1 MKRTSLFLL
10 VILAVSNSLNANAAI
25 TKEEKLMNDVNT
37 FFSEKVPEMFGS
49 FKSMSSF
56 RMNLLESKDGY
67 HIDAEVP
74 GVKREELKVEL
85 SGDTL
90 VISGDKK
97 SYVEQNKDQYKVV
110 ERSNGKFSRA
120 LTLPPDADKSKI
132 TSRLEDGVLK
142 IDIGKLKNTKPAQ
155 QKQIEIL

>member
-1 MKRTSLFLL
+1 MKYSTLVFLIFLL
-10 VILAVSNSLNANAAI
+10 SLPLNASI
-25 TKEEKLMNDVNT
+25 TSEDKLMNDVNS

-56 RMNLLESKDGY
+56 RMNLIDGKDSY

-74 GVKREELKVEL
+74 GVKKEDLKVEL
-85 SGDTL
+85 QGDTL

-97 SYVEQNKDQYKVV
+97 SYIEQNKDQYKVV

-120 LTLPPDADKSKI
+120 FTLPQDADKSKI
-132 TSRLEDGVLK
+132 ISKLEDGVLK
-142 IDIGKLKNTKPAQ
+142 IDIGKQKNAKPSQ

>member
-1 MKRTSLFLL
+1 MKCIPLFFLTL
-10 VILAVSNSLNANAAI
+10 TLASPAYSAVS
-25 TKEEKLMNDVNT
+25 TEDRLMNDVNS

-56 RMNLLESKDGY
+56 RMNLIDGKDTY

-74 GVKREELKVEL
+74 GVKKEDLKVEL
-85 SGDTL
+85 QGDTL

-97 SYVEQNKDQYKVV
+97 SYIEQNKDQYKVV

-120 LTLPPDADKSKI
+120 FTLPQDADKSKI
-132 TSRLEDGVLK
+132 TSKLEDGVLK
-142 IDIGKLKNTKPAQ
+142 IDIGKQKNMKPSQ

>member
-1 MKRTSLFLL
+1 MKCIPLFFLTL
-10 VILAVSNSLNANAAI
+10 TLFSPAYSAVS
-25 TKEEKLMNDVNT
+25 TEDRLMNDVNS

-56 RMNLLESKDGY
+56 RMNLIDGKDTY

-74 GVKREELKVEL
+74 GVKKEDLKVEL
-85 SGDTL
+85 QGDTL

-97 SYVEQNKDQYKVV
+97 SYLEQNKDQYKVV

-120 LTLPPDADKSKI
+120 FTLPQDADKSKI
-132 TSRLEDGVLK
+132 TSKLEDGVLK
-142 IDIGKLKNTKPAQ
+142 IDIGKQKNMKPSQ

>member
-1 MKRTSLFLL
+1 MKYFTFIFLTTLFCGHAQA
-10 VILAVSNSLNANAAI
+10 AVSA
-25 TKEEKLMNDVNT
+25 EDRLMNDVNS

-56 RMNLLESKDGY
+56 RMNLLDGKDSY

-74 GVKREELKVEL
+74 GVKKEDLKVEL
-85 SGDTL
+85 QGDTL

-97 SYVEQNKDQYKVV
+97 SYLEQNKNQYKVV

-120 LTLPPDADKSKI
+120 FTLPPDADKSKI
-132 TSRLEDGVLK
+132 TSKLEDGVLK
-142 IDIGKLKNTKPAQ
+142 IDIGKQKNVKPSQ

>member
-1 MKRTSLFLL
+1 MKCIPLFFLSLTLFSPAYS
-10 VILAVSNSLNANAAI
+10 AVS
-25 TKEEKLMNDVNT
+25 TEDRLMNDVNS

-56 RMNLLESKDGY
+56 RMNLIDGKDTY

-74 GVKREELKVEL
+74 GVKKEDLKVEL
-85 SGDTL
+85 QGDTL

-97 SYVEQNKDQYKVV
+97 SYLEQNKDQYKVV

-120 LTLPPDADKSKI
+120 FTLPQDADKSKI
-132 TSRLEDGVLK
+132 TSKLEDGVLK
-142 IDIGKLKNTKPAQ
+142 IDIGKQKNMKPSQ